1 MDEKKIYK
9 CIPDTKNIIMKLVS
23 SINTDETFQKHV
35 SKLSNSIIEKDNN
48 KALLIN
54 QTIHNI
60 KVFNTKVRPLFLAK
74 DIGILMGI
82 SQINVLI
89 RKFEPEE
96 KIIGYIKNNNKIK
109 KVIFLTRHGIYRCF
123 FASRSPLAKLF
134 RKFICNLVD
143 HMIEHEAEIMNK
155 ISKTFQIE
163 NPELIEQGMN
173 DLQNKLKE
181 YQIKLLEEEKKS
193 QMLEEQYENERKERI
208 KFEEENTETEI
219 INSYSMM
226 QIKQLEHDKNK
237 YISTIKTI
245 QENFI
250 EESNENL
257 CKNTFIDDASELK
270 MLKEKFMKPI
280 YIHILH
286 PVYFIKLLKNKHKEL
301 SVNNNFTDNSNTIEQ
316 INYLINDKIY
326 LNNFHNIFSKS
337 SNIETDELLYYYISF
352 VRDVSKENKIIN
364 ISKQWVMNKKHFS
377 HIINS
382 LENSCECINFTN
394 INIYKTSIGEIIE
407 IIKEEIINI

>member
-1 MDEKKIYK
+1 MDEKNIYK

-23 SINTDETFQKHV
+23 SINTDETFRKHV
-35 SKLSNSIIEKDNN
+35 SKLSNSVIEKDNN
-48 KALLIN
+48 KASIIN

-60 KVFNTKVRPLFLAK
+60 KVFNTKVKPLFLAK

-143 HMIEHEAEIMNK
+143 HMIENESEILNN
-155 ISKTFQIE
+155 ISKKFQE
-163 NPELIEQGMN
+163 DNTELIEQGMN
-173 DLQNKLKE
+173 DLQIKLKE
-181 YQIKLLEEEKKS
+181 YELKLLEEQKKS
-193 QMLEEQYENERKERI
+193 QLLEEQYEAERTQRI
-208 KFEEENTETEI
+208 IFEEENTKTEI
-219 INSYSMM
+219 INSYNMM
-226 QIKQLEHDKNK
+226 QIKQLENDKTK
-237 YISTIKTI
+237 YISAIKTI

-250 EESNENL
+250 EETNEKF
-257 CKNTFIDDASELK
+257 CKNNFNDDASELK

-286 PVYFIKLLKNKHKEL
+286 PAYFIKLLKTKHKEL
-301 SVNNNFTDNSNTIEQ
+301 STVENSSIENTNMLEK
-316 INYLINDKIY
+316 INYLINDKVY
-326 LNNFHNIFSKS
+326 LNNFHNIFSNS
-337 SNIETDELLYYYISF
+337 SIEPDELLYYYISF

-377 HIINS
+377 NIINS
-382 LENSCECINFTN
+382 LENSCEWIHFSN
-394 INIYKTSIGEIIE
+394 INIYKTSIDEISE
-407 IIKEEIINI
+407 IIKEEI